1 MLENPSSLVL
11 LLLLVPV
18 IILYLLKPKP
28 KSLKIPSLMLLIS
41 AGKNRDLRSFFQTLI
56 RDPLLLIQLAAITIM
71 VFSLVNPYFSTN
83 TPYSST
89 VIVLDNSASMS
100 STDVSPDRFSQ
111 AVDIASGYI
120 KDGKTSLILAGGT
133 PLLLFKDADIQK
145 AIPELRAQRASST
158 GTDLSDAM
166 LLAAELAGKD
176 GSKIVVISDFSGQDI
191 TFAKKML
198 EAKSIPVDYRQVGAA
213 RSNIGIIDALVSENS
228 VKFTVKN
235 YDASEKDITVGLDGG
250 ISQTRSIKPG
260 SKEYFSIPVRPG
272 KNTISLEPH
281 DDLHADNVLYISM
294 PVISKKRVLILSD
307 IIETA
312 PVSIAFNSIPGV
324 EVEETTFVRAPRKPD
339 HSIVVLHNY
348 SRDSLLPGTMD
359 DLRIFVEGGGTLV
372 FEAEEELAFIDTKGL
387 LPVEVS
393 GRAKPSGF
401 KVESSDLT
409 SGLEFGVSGYLK
421 STLKEGAVALAS
433 APEGP
438 VLAYWNV
445 GAGRVVYLG
454 INDRWGDFH
463 LQTSYPIFWYR
474 LLESSFPAA
483 AELNFKTGTVLPLGT
498 EITVAAPSSTIETSD
513 LYLGDA
519 GFYEIGDK
527 TIAANLLDEKE
538 SDITVRK
545 IDNTKS
551 DNTDSDNTGSEK
563 TFGTKIEK
571 IHLVVLFSIFAI
583 ILLALELYYLKHR
596 GDI

>member
-28 KSLKIPSLMLLIS
+28 KILKMPSIMLLIS
-41 AGKNRDLRSFFQTLI
+41 AGKKRDLRSFFKTLI
-56 RDPLLLIQLAAITIM
+56 RDPLLLIQLAAITII

-100 STDVSPDRFSQ
+100 STDVSSDRFSQ

-401 KVESSDLT
+401 KVSETDMT
-409 SGLEFGVSGYLK
+409 AGLEFGVSGYLRAA
-421 STLKEGAVALAS
+421 LKDGAASLAS
-433 APEGP
+433 AQDGP

-498 EITVAAPSSTIETSD
+498 EKTVAAPSSTIETSD

>member
-28 KSLKIPSLMLLIS
+28 KILKMPSIMLLIS
-41 AGKNRDLRSFFQTLI
+41 AGKKRDLRSFFKTLI
-56 RDPLLLIQLAAITIM
+56 RDPLLLIQLAAITII

-83 TPYSST
+83 MPYSST

-235 YDASEKDITVGLDGG
+235 YDASEKYITVGLDGG

-372 FEAEEELAFIDTKGL
+372 FEAEEDLAFMDTKGL

-401 KVESSDLT
+401 KVSETDMT
-409 SGLEFGVSGYLK
+409 AGLEFGVSGYLRAA
-421 STLKEGAVALAS
+421 LKDGAAALAS
-433 APEGP
+433 AQDGP

-498 EITVAAPSSTIETSD
+498 EKTVAAPSSTIETSD

-571 IHLVVLFSIFAI
+571 IHLVVLFSILAI
-583 ILLALELYYLKHR
+583 ILMALELYYLKHR